1 MAEPTQVIEQR
12 SGFAPEIAPYAQTLL
27 RAAQDR
33 MAVPYQ
39 SYQDWAK
46 SQGLSGEQIA
56 QFTPMQIEAF
66 KKAGSLGYDPRSMQA
81 AAGMQGAAERAM
93 GYGYAPN
100 QFEGGTFDQG
110 AAQQYMSP
118 YMQSVV
124 DIQKREAQR
133 QSGIQG
139 TQQQAQAAQ
148 SGAFGGSRD
157 AIMRAERER
166 NLGQQMGDI
175 QAQGSSAAFQQA
187 QAQFNADQARRMQA
201 QQLGEQSSQ
210 YGAGLGLQGLQAGM
224 QGYSNLGSMG
234 QNLYGQNISN
244 IGMQQQYGTQQQQ
257 QVQNVLGAQQA
268 NFAAA
273 QNYPYKQ
280 MGFMSD
286 IIRGA
291 PLSATGSTVY
301 LSLIHI

>member
-1 MAEPTQVIEQR
+1 MCIR
-12 SGFAPEIAPYAQTLL
+12 
-27 RAAQDR
+27 DR
-33 MAVPYQ
+33 
-39 SYQDWAK
+39 
-46 SQGLSGEQIA
+46 
-56 QFTPMQIEAF
+56 
-66 KKAGSLGYDPRSMQA
+66 
-81 AAGMQGAAERAM
+81 
-93 GYGYAPN
+93 
-100 QFEGGTFDQG
+100 
-110 AAQQYMSP
+110 
-118 YMQSVV
+118 
-124 DIQKREAQR
+124 
-133 QSGIQG
+133 
-139 TQQQAQAAQ
+139 
-148 SGAFGGSRD
+148 
-157 AIMRAERER
+157 
-166 NLGQQMGDI
+166 
-175 QAQGSSAAFQQA
+175 
-187 QAQFNADQARRMQA
+187 A

-301 LSLIHI
+301 QAPPSLLSQVAGGAAVAKGAGLFAKGGLVKSKNAGLAALLVHSMG